1 MRGIVAS
8 VTSCIG
14 GKEEKFAVQIQPLHA
29 HKYFA
34 YKSLHD
40 FDALWAAM
48 EAIVADIKQRK
59 QQDAAKEP
67 SMFAKWMES
76 FVDHYAFRAIV
87 QQLRAQEKETISTL
101 NVFLQVVLRRVS
113 GLYVENT
120 ILRCGCCDVARKL
133 ALLVRN
139 FLEFSPRIEA
149 SNRSAA
155 DASSVSLSPQDRW
168 LRKRQLSEVRPE
180 CDVDMEPKKVAAV
193 QQPQQ
198 QPMFPIRGDRSPKAR
213 KLSSMGEFC
222 IPTIRKVGLDAPH
235 GAIGGSSAPLPTR
248 RRVFAEVDF

>member
-29 HKYFA
+29 SKYFA
-34 YKSLHD
+34 YKSLRD
-40 FDALWAAM
+40 FDALWSAM
-48 EAIVADIKQRK
+48 EDIVRDIKQRK
-59 QQDAAKEP
+59 AAGASSNNNSHSNSSDATKWEP

-76 FVDHYAFRAIV
+76 FVDHYAFRSIV
-87 QQLRAQEKETISTL
+87 NELREQEKETISTL

-139 FLEFSPRIEA
+139 FLEFTPSAVPRV
-149 SNRSAA
+149 
-155 DASSVSLSPQDRW
+155 DSPQQQ
-168 LRKRQLSEVRPE
+168 RKRQLSEVAACPS
-180 CDVDMEPKKVAAV
+180 DAMFPSTKPAAV
-193 QQPQQ
+193 AQVPL
-198 QPMFPIRGDRSPKAR
+198 FPTRGDRSPKAR

-222 IPTIRKVGLDAPH
+222 IPTIRKVGLDVP
-235 GAIGGSSAPLPTR
+235 SAAAVVPTR

>member
-14 GKEEKFAVQIQPLHA
+14 GKEEKFAVQVQPLHA

-34 YKSLHD
+34 YKSLRD
-40 FDALWAAM
+40 FDALWTAM

-59 QQDAAKEP
+59 ATADQQQQP
-67 SMFAKWMES
+67 TSLFAKWMES
-76 FVDHYAFRAIV
+76 FVDHYAFRVLV
-87 QQLRAQEKETISTL
+87 QQLRKQEQETMSTL

-139 FLEFSPRIEA
+139 FLEFSP
-149 SNRSAA
+149 SVAA
-155 DASSVSLSPQDRW
+155 NNNNTNKLAANFAPLSPQDRW

-180 CDVDMEPKKVAAV
+180 CGTVETTKKAV
-193 QQPQQ
+193 
-198 QPMFPIRGDRSPKAR
+198 QPMFPSRGDRSPKAR
-213 KLSSMGEFC
+213 KLSSMAEFC
-222 IPTIRKVGLDAPH
+222 IPTMIRKVGLESPNGSA
-235 GAIGGSSAPLPTR
+235 GGPVLPTR

>member
-34 YKSLHD
+34 YKSLRD
-40 FDALWAAM
+40 FDALWSAM
-48 EAIVADIKQRK
+48 EAIVVDIKQRK
-59 QQDAAKEP
+59 QDEKEP

-76 FVDHYAFRAIV
+76 FVDHYAFRSIV
-87 QQLRAQEKETISTL
+87 QQLREQEKETISTL

-113 GLYVENT
+113 GLYIENT

-139 FLEFSPRIEA
+139 FLEFSPRIEVT
-149 SNRSAA
+149 NRAE
-155 DASSVSLSPQDRW
+155 DASSASLSPQDRW

-180 CDVDMEPKKVAAV
+180 CDVDMETKKSAA
-193 QQPQQ
+193 QAP
-198 QPMFPIRGDRSPKAR
+198 PMFPTRGDRSPKAR

-222 IPTIRKVGLDAPH
+222 IPTIRKVGLDAPNGVGG
-235 GAIGGSSAPLPTR
+235 GAPVPTR

>member
-1 MRGIVAS
+1 MRGIVAN

-14 GKEEKFAVQIQPLHA
+14 GKEEKFAVHVAPLHA
-29 HKYFA
+29 PKYFA
-34 YKSLHD
+34 YKSMRD
-40 FDALWAAM
+40 FDALWTAM
-48 EAIVADIKQRK
+48 EELAADIKTRK
-59 QQDAAKEP
+59 QTTDDV

-133 ALLVRN
+133 ALLMRN
-139 FLEFSPRIEA
+139 FLEFCPPVEQKTGSD
-149 SNRSAA
+149 S
-155 DASSVSLSPQDRW
+155 
-168 LRKRQLSEVRPE
+168 RKRQLSDVRPE
-180 CDVDMEPKKVAAV
+180 AGGDMSKK
-193 QQPQQ
+193 QPLA
-198 QPMFPIRGDRSPKAR
+198 PPLFPTRGAGDRSPKAR

-222 IPTIRKVGLDAPH
+222 IPTVRKVGLDMPMGAPVV
-235 GAIGGSSAPLPTR
+235 TR